1 MIKNKIYSSGQVIV
15 IAVGE
20 TYTLKSDEVMINNS
34 IYKKVDLEIT
44 LQQNYET
51 SDSKTVGVA
60 IKKRTGRI
68 NLPTVAIKYQEW
80 EVDGVAQISLGGC
93 VENIAT
99 VLESLSEEITA
110 FTIEVK
116 SDNSGTSG
124 TNQFTIPTTTG
135 TYLYDY
141 TTSDGQSGTGITGDE
156 TITFASGAGTYWIY
170 ITGTFPRIYFANGG
184 DKLKLLRVLDLGI
197 YGVGETDQ
205 NFAFRGCSNLTS
217 ISGDASN
224 LNLMTD
230 GLAMFLGCTNL
241 ASLPSG
247 MTLASLTN
255 GTSMFYQCTNLV
267 LPTGM
272 TLSSLTNGTS
282 MFRQCISIAS
292 LPSGMTLNSL
302 TLGTTMFY
310 QCTSLISLPSGMTLA
325 SLETGINM
333 FRDCTNLVS
342 LPSGMTLASLTM
354 GYYMFYMST
363 SITDLPTGI
372 TLSSLTTGTNMFDG
386 ITINTT
392 RYSQLL
398 VDMEDLNPNNSV
410 GFHGGNSLYNSTG
423 ETARNILTGGTRSW
437 TISDG
442 GLAP

>member
-205 NFAFRGCSNLTS
+205 SSAFRGCSNLTS
-217 ISGDASN
+217 IAGDATN
-224 LNLMTD
+224 LNLITD
-230 GLAMFLGCTNL
+230 GSIMFFQCTSL
-241 ASLPSG
+241 VSLPTG
-247 MTLASLTN
+247 TTLASLTN
-255 GTSMFYQCTNLV
+255 GTSMFLYCANLVFPTGITLASLTNGASMFRQCTNFV

-272 TLSSLTNGTS
+272 TLDSLTNGAFMFYLATS
-282 MFRQCISIAS
+282 ITD
-292 LPSGMTLNSL
+292 LPSGMTL
-302 TLGTTMFY
+302 
-310 QCTSLISLPSGMTLA
+310 
-325 SLETGINM
+325 
-333 FRDCTNLVS
+333 
-342 LPSGMTLASLTM
+342 
-354 GYYMFYMST
+354 
-363 SITDLPTGI
+363 
-372 TLSSLTTGTNMFDG
+372 SSLTIGASMFLSV
-386 ITINTT
+386 TINTT

-398 VDMEDLNPNNSV
+398 VDMEALNPNNSV
-410 GFHGGNSLYNSTG
+410 SFHGGNSLYNSTG